1 VADQVKPVEAVM
13 PPAGESVSEGQVT
26 EWKFAVGDFVKQGD
40 VLVDVET
47 AKVNAE
53 LFAPVSGTLT
63 QILKNAGDIVNIGEP
78 MALIIPGDAPSAA
91 PKAAT
96 PAPAAA
102 PAASG
107 AKVMP
112 AAQRLAEQQGVN
124 PSDVAATGP
133 RGHVT
138 KGDVI
143 AHIDAVA
150 APKPAPKAAPAAPAA
165 PAAARAA
172 SSAESER
179 RVPMSPL
186 RREVARRLV
195 EAQQTA
201 AILTTFNEIDM
212 TGIMEARKRYQ
223 DAFTKRNGAK
233 LGFMSFFVKACV
245 DALKRF
251 PAMNAEIQG
260 TDIVYKNFQHV
271 GVAVGGGR
279 GLVVPVIRHAESLS
293 FAEIE
298 LEINR
303 LAALAKDNKLTMA
316 DLTGGTFTISNGGIY
331 GSMLSTPIINPPQT
345 GILGMHNITERPVAI
360 NGQVVIRPMMY
371 LALSYDHR
379 LIDGREAVQFLVR
392 VKECVENPE
401 RMLLEV

>member
-13 PPAGESVSEGQVT
+13 PPAGESVSEGQVA

-63 QILKNAGDIVNIGEP
+63 QILKSAGDIVNIGEP
-78 MALIIPGDAPSAA
+78 MALIVPGDAPSAA
-91 PKAAT
+91 PKAA
-96 PAPAAA
+96 APAA

-143 AHIDAVA
+143 AHIDAA
-150 APKPAPKAAPAAPAA
+150 AAPKAAPAPAPA
-165 PAAARAA
+165 PARAASSAA

-303 LAALAKDNKLTMA
+303 LAALAKDNKLSMA